1 MSRTTFDDIGCD
13 FGERLSV
20 ECSDGETF
28 EGKLVDFD
36 IDFDGSFGGDSVSL
50 RLGDGRCASF
60 IEHDIVK
67 MVPVV

>member
-36 IDFDGSFGGDSVSL
+36 M
-50 RLGDGRCASF
+50 RLDDGRCVSF

-67 MVPVV
+67 MVPVA